1 MAIIFEIEHTTT
13 YKYANPVTFG
23 QYRAMFLPRPASRGR
38 LLTRCGFPLRCAH
51 IPQENLECFDDAL
64 ELGCM

>member
-38 LLTRCGFPLRCAH
+38 LLTRCGFGTWLHVTLQNGRMNAH
-51 IPQENLECFDDAL
+51 LWSYN
-64 ELGCM
+64 